1 MKKRAL
7 WGSVGMLV
15 LLVGLA
21 AHGAEAPADAKVLP
35 LGEAGTPWADLKPGV
50 RGGTFHMA
58 SFGNPQKWNPITAIE
73 TGTTVITNHLYHGL
87 VTLNPLCAAVEPALA
102 KSWEVS
108 DDGCVI
114 TFRLRRDLRW
124 SDGEPLTSA
133 DVVFT
138 FNDLILNPDVL
149 STARDSLLLPDG
161 TFPRVEAID
170 DLTVRVTTPMP
181 FRPLLLSMG
190 KRLLPRHKWAHTVRT
205 QNPDAESGAFNTAL
219 GLDTAPAD
227 VVGSGPYVLQE
238 FVADQYVI
246 LARNPYYYVYDAQ
259 GTQLPYYDRRV
270 IHIVADADLALLQ
283 FLNRELDAL
292 DPRASDLAV
301 LAARAAS
308 EGFTLRVDPEV
319 PMYGSAWLSFNQDIG
334 LREGR
339 DEVKRALY
347 RDAGFRQAFA
357 RLVDKGAMIEAVFH
371 GLAVPQWSP
380 VSLGSP
386 FYAGRGGYG
395 GDITGVSPTDLS
407 YDMVLAM
414 RGLDDL
420 SVVDRDGDGWRDLP
434 DGSPL
439 EIRLSTAAGLSEYE
453 NECLIIADR
462 ARLAGLDVRF
472 EPLETSLMLDR
483 LFSGAFDAAVLGFTG
498 GIDPNSLAGVY
509 APCGRLHFWHLS
521 GCQEPTQTETEL
533 VSLFARGT
541 ATLDVNE
548 AFGIYQTLQSLAA
561 RDAGLIYT
569 VYPAFRYAYY
579 AHVGNGEMANPNG
592 HPTGENALAADLVFD
607 TRLAP

>member
-1 MKKRAL
+1 MERRAL
-7 WGSVGMLV
+7 WSSVGVLV

-21 AHGAEAPADAKVLP
+21 ARCAEIPADAKVLS
-35 LGEAGTPWADLKPGV
+35 LGQAGTLWADLRPGV

-58 SFGNPQKWNPITAIE
+58 SFGNPQTWNPVTAVE

-87 VTLNPLCAAVEPALA
+87 VTLNPRSAAMEPALA
-102 KSWEVS
+102 KGWEVS
-108 DDGCVI
+108 DDGCVL
-114 TFRLRRDLRW
+114 TFHLRRDLRW

-138 FNDLILNPDVL
+138 FDDLILNQDVL
-149 STARDSLLLPDG
+149 SAARDNLRLPDG
-161 TFPRVEAID
+161 TFPRIEAID
-170 DLTVRVTTPMP
+170 DLTVRVTTSML

-190 KRLLPRHKWAHTVRT
+190 KRLLPRHKWAHAVRT
-205 QNPDAESGAFNTAL
+205 QNPNAEPDAFNTAL
-219 GLDTAPAD
+219 GLDTVPAD

-246 LARNPYYYVYDAQ
+246 LARNPFYYVYDAQ

-301 LAARAAS
+301 LGSRAAS
-308 EGFTLRVDPEV
+308 EGFTVLVDSKV
-319 PMYGSAWLSFNQDIG
+319 PMYGTAWLSFNQDIG

-339 DEVKRALY
+339 DEAKRALY
-347 RDAGFRQAFA
+347 RDVCFRQAFA
-357 RLVDKGAMIEAVFH
+357 RLLDKGAMIETVFH

-386 FYAGRGGYG
+386 FYAGRKGYG
-395 GDITGVSPTDLS
+395 GDIVGTNPTDLA
-407 YDMVLAM
+407 YDVVLAM
-414 RGLDDL
+414 GALDDL
-420 SVVDRDGDGWRDLP
+420 SVVDRDGDGWRNLP

-453 NECLIIADR
+453 TECLIIADR

-533 VSLFARGT
+533 ASLFARGT
-541 ATLDVNE
+541 ATLDVSE
-548 AFGIYQTLQSLAA
+548 AFRIYQTLQSLAA

-579 AHVGNGEMANPNG
+579 GHVGNAGMANPNG

-607 TRLAP
+607 TRLVP

>member
-1 MKKRAL
+1 MKRTAL
-7 WGSVGMLV
+7 WSSVGVLA
-15 LLVGLA
+15 LLVALA
-21 AHGAEAPADAKVLP
+21 ARGAEIPADAKVLL
-35 LGEAGTPWADLKPGV
+35 LGQLGTPWADLKPGV

-58 SFGNPQKWNPITAIE
+58 SFGNPQKWNPITAVE
-73 TGTTVITNHLYHGL
+73 TGTTVVTNHLYHGL
-87 VTLNPLCAAVEPALA
+87 VTLNPLNAAVEAALA
-102 KSWEVS
+102 KGWEVS
-108 DDGCVI
+108 DDGCVL
-114 TFRLRRDLRW
+114 TFHLRRDLRW

-149 STARDSLLLPDG
+149 STARDSLALPDG
-161 TFPRVEAID
+161 TFPRIEAVD

-205 QNPDAESGAFNTAL
+205 QNPDAEREAFNTAL
-219 GLDTAPAD
+219 DLNTAPAD

-301 LAARAAS
+301 LASRATS
-308 EGFTLRVDPEV
+308 ENFTVLVDPEV

-339 DEVKRALY
+339 DEGKRALY
-347 RDAGFRQAFA
+347 RDVRFRQAFA
-357 RLVDKGAMIEAVFH
+357 RLVDKGAMIETIFR

-386 FYAGRGGYG
+386 FYGGRDGYG
-395 GDITGVSPTDLS
+395 GEITGTNPTGLT
-407 YDMVLAM
+407 YNMVLAM
-414 RGLDDL
+414 RTLDDL
-420 SVVDRDGDGWRDLP
+420 GVVDRDGDGWRNLP
-434 DGSPL
+434 DASPL
-439 EIRLSTAAGLSEYE
+439 EIQLSTAAGLSEYE
-453 NECLIIADR
+453 GECLIIADR
-462 ARLAGLDVRF
+462 ARLASLDVRF

-509 APCGRLHFWHLS
+509 SPCGRLHFWHLS
-521 GCQEPTQTETEL
+521 GCHEPTQTESEL

-541 ATLDVNE
+541 ATLDVGE
-548 AFGIYQTLQSLAA
+548 AFGIYQTLQNLAA

-579 AHVGNGEMANPNG
+579 NYVGNAEVANPNG
-592 HPTGENALAADLVFD
+592 HPTGENALVADLVFD
-607 TRLAP
+607 TRLVP

>member
-1 MKKRAL
+1 MKRRAL
-7 WGSVGMLV
+7 WDSVCVLA

-21 AHGAEAPADAKVLP
+21 AGGAEIPADVKVLP
-35 LGEAGTPWADLKPGV
+35 LGQPGTPWADLKPGV

-58 SFGNPQKWNPITAIE
+58 SFGNPQKWNPITAVE

-87 VTLNPLCAAVEPALA
+87 VTLNPRSAAVEPALA
-102 KSWEVS
+102 KGWDVS
-108 DDGCVI
+108 DDGCSL
-114 TFRLRRDLRW
+114 TFYLRRDLRW

-138 FNDLILNPDVL
+138 FNDLILNQDVL
-149 STARDSLLLPDG
+149 TAARDSLVLPDG
-161 TFPRVEAID
+161 TFPRIAAID

-190 KRLLPRHKWAHTVRT
+190 KRLLPRHKWAYTVRT
-205 QNPDAESGAFNTAL
+205 QNPDAEPGAFNTAL

-246 LARNPYYYVYDAQ
+246 LVRNPYYYVYDAQ
-259 GTQLPYYDRRV
+259 GTQLPYYDERV

-292 DPRASDLAV
+292 DPRANDLVV
-301 LAARAAS
+301 LASRATS
-308 EGFTLRVDPEV
+308 EDFTVLVDPDV

-334 LREGR
+334 LRDGR
-339 DEVKRALY
+339 DEAKRALY
-347 RDAGFRQAFA
+347 RDVRFRQAFA

-386 FYAGRGGYG
+386 FYGGRDGYG
-395 GDITGVSPTDLS
+395 GEITGTNPTDLVF
-407 YDMVLAM
+407 DIVLAK
-414 RGLDDL
+414 RALDDL
-420 SVVDRDGDGWRDLP
+420 GIVDRDGDGWRDLP
-434 DGSPL
+434 GGSPL

-453 NECLIIADR
+453 SECLIIADR

-472 EPLETSLMLDR
+472 EPLDTSLMLDR
-483 LFSGAFDAAVLGFTG
+483 LFSGAFDTAVLGLTG

-521 GCQEPTQTETEL
+521 GCQEPTATETEL
-533 VSLFARGT
+533 ASLFARG
-541 ATLDVNE
+541 AASLDVRE
-548 AFGIYQTLQSLAA
+548 AFQIYRTLQTLAA

-579 AHVGNGEMANPNG
+579 NHVGNAEMANPNG